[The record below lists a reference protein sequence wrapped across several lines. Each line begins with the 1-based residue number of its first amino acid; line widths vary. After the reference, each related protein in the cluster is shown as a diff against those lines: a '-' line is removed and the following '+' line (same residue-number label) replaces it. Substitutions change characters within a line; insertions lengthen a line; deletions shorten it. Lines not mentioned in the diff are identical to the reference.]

1 MENCF
6 SIDFLTINVKNIT
19 SEKLLSLFC
28 SSIQNNEIIIDNFVH
43 RDFGGL
49 RGYSKSYAFLDENFI
64 RLSYHPEHPD
74 FGVSIQLTGQGCK
87 FLKSEDF
94 IRLIQ
99 NIRKENKPYSVT
111 RLDIA
116 YDDFNRVLPLEKMY
130 ESVYNFQRDN
140 KSIATKIMHESVQ
153 FYGGFYNGLEYKNF
167 EIGTRTS
174 TGRVRLYDKRA
185 EKKVDEMDYW
195 YRLELELRQNK
206 AQAFVDLYVDG
217 YSLNDLYITALTSII
232 RFIDDIYKTR
242 GDCPNADWF
251 DKLLVEFGNSSSK
264 TIFREVLN
272 SLKKKVYPTNIVE
285 LLSKKASHLF
295 HQYGNLITLLE
306 MIFPD
311 GFRKFAFENL
321 TDMQLKA
328 KYRAIY
334 EFYFKNGYCPD
345 GFFEVKDS
353 SFAF

>member
-130 ESVYNFQRDN
+130 ESVDNFVYRN
-140 KSIATKIMHESVQ
+140 TSISTKINRTSVH
-153 FYGGFYNGLEYKNF
+153 FYTGIYNDIGYKNF

-206 AQAFVDLYVDG
+206 AQAFIDLYVNG
-217 YSLNDLYITALTSII
+217 YSLNDLYISTLTSIV
-232 RFIDDIYKTR
+232 RFVDDRYDIENRNLCHNT
-242 GDCPNADWF
+242 DWF
-251 DKLLVEFGNSSSK
+251 DKMLVEFGDCSLNS
-264 TIFREVLN
+264 IFRE
-272 SLKKKVYPTNIVE
+272 
-285 LLSKKASHLF
+285 
-295 HQYGNLITLLE
+295 
-306 MIFPD
+306 
-311 GFRKFAFENL
+311 
-321 TDMQLKA
+321 
-328 KYRAIY
+328 
-334 EFYFKNGYCPD
+334 
-345 GFFEVKDS
+345 
-353 SFAF
+353 